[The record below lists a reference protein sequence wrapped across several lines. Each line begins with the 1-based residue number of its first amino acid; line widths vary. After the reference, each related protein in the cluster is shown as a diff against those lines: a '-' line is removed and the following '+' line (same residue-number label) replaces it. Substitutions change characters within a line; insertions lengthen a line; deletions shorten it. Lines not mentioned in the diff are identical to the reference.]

1 MLTGAEF
8 AAKWRVNRS
17 KERSAAQEHFID
29 LCQMLGVPTPNEAD
43 PSGENYAF
51 EKGASKLLG
60 GQEWAD
66 VWKRGCFA
74 IEYKG
79 KHADLNKAYQQLQQY
94 RESLQSPPLLITCD
108 LERIV
113 IHTNFTST
121 VKQVFEVTLED
132 IEADQWTR
140 ISGRTLPPKLSPHGL
155 LRLIFTEYKPEA
167 HPLRSDQT
175 IESVTI
181 LAAKLFGDIAAEMQK
196 DHENPQQTAHFL
208 IRVLFCLF
216 AEDVGLLPRYLF
228 REMLEASG
236 MKSKAVA
243 LRMKH
248 LFQAM
253 RDGGIYGNYDI
264 KHFNGG
270 LFDGDVVLEIDGA
283 SMTKLRDVSDL
294 DWSAIEPSIFGTLFE
309 RGLDPAKRSQLGA
322 HYTSRDDINLI
333 VEPVLMAP
341 LRREWDD
348 TQARANAILA
358 SQAVTR
364 LDEFLDKK
372 RKPSKAQHQTITQVN
387 DLLLAFQ
394 TRLAG
399 LQVLDPACGSGNFLY
414 VALRATL
421 DLEKQVIGFANTIG
435 LPPMKPQ
442 VSPAQL
448 FGLELNTYAHE
459 LAQATVWIGYIQWLH
474 DNGFGFPPEPIL
486 RQLDTIRNMDAILA
500 ADGSEPTWPQAEVI
514 IGNPPFLGGSKLRR
528 ELGNGYAEAV
538 FKLYG
543 ERIPASS
550 DLVCYWF
557 EKARAQIQT
566 GITKRA
572 GLISTQSIR
581 APASRAVL
589 ERIKETGGIFMA
601 WQDKAWVLEG
611 ASVRVSIT
619 GFDNGTE
626 PSRFLDGQS
635 VAQINADLSTLS
647 DLTKAQELA
656 ENKNLC
662 FQGPSPKAPFD
673 IDDKTAQ
680 RMLKAGENIN
690 GRPNS
695 DVVRPVV
702 NSSDLVQENRK
713 IWTIDFGLMSLE
725 QAVEYELPFEYVK
738 EHVYPVRKDN
748 PIKWRAENWWLYGSP
763 STNMRI
769 ALKQLERFIA
779 TPRVGKFRVFVWLQT
794 KILANDRTFVFARD
808 DDYFFGVLHSRIHEV
823 WSLATSSRHGVGNDP
838 TYNTTT
844 CFETFPFPWP
854 PGTEPSEAQ
863 DACVK
868 AIAEAARE
876 LVQKRDRWLASET
889 RTLRDDSPEYY
900 AGLNAAP
907 KKPKKT
913 EARTLTNLYNQRPTW
928 LDLAHKKLD
937 AAVFAAYGWPINL
950 SDDDILARLLALNL
964 ARAGQ
969 A

>member
-253 RDGGIYGNYDI
+253 RDVGIYGNYDI

-348 TQARANAILA
+348 T
-358 SQAVTR
+358 
-364 LDEFLDKK
+364 
-372 RKPSKAQHQTITQVN
+372 
-387 DLLLAFQ
+387 
-394 TRLAG
+394 
-399 LQVLDPACGSGNFLY
+399 
-414 VALRATL
+414 
-421 DLEKQVIGFANTIG
+421 
-435 LPPMKPQ
+435 
-442 VSPAQL
+442 
-448 FGLELNTYAHE
+448 
-459 LAQATVWIGYIQWLH
+459 
-474 DNGFGFPPEPIL
+474 
-486 RQLDTIRNMDAILA
+486 
-500 ADGSEPTWPQAEVI
+500 
-514 IGNPPFLGGSKLRR
+514 
-528 ELGNGYAEAV
+528 
-538 FKLYG
+538 
-543 ERIPASS
+543 
-550 DLVCYWF
+550 
-557 EKARAQIQT
+557 
-566 GITKRA
+566 
-572 GLISTQSIR
+572 
-581 APASRAVL
+581 
-589 ERIKETGGIFMA
+589 
-601 WQDKAWVLEG
+601 
-611 ASVRVSIT
+611 
-619 GFDNGTE
+619 
-626 PSRFLDGQS
+626 
-635 VAQINADLSTLS
+635 
-647 DLTKAQELA
+647 
-656 ENKNLC
+656 
-662 FQGPSPKAPFD
+662 
-673 IDDKTAQ
+673 
-680 RMLKAGENIN
+680 
-690 GRPNS
+690 
-695 DVVRPVV
+695 
-702 NSSDLVQENRK
+702 
-713 IWTIDFGLMSLE
+713 
-725 QAVEYELPFEYVK
+725 
-738 EHVYPVRKDN
+738 
-748 PIKWRAENWWLYGSP
+748 
-763 STNMRI
+763 
-769 ALKQLERFIA
+769 
-779 TPRVGKFRVFVWLQT
+779 
-794 KILANDRTFVFARD
+794 
-808 DDYFFGVLHSRIHEV
+808 
-823 WSLATSSRHGVGNDP
+823 
-838 TYNTTT
+838 
-844 CFETFPFPWP
+844 
-854 PGTEPSEAQ
+854 
-863 DACVK
+863 
-868 AIAEAARE
+868 
-876 LVQKRDRWLASET
+876 
-889 RTLRDDSPEYY
+889 
-900 AGLNAAP
+900 
-907 KKPKKT
+907 
-913 EARTLTNLYNQRPTW
+913 
-928 LDLAHKKLD
+928 
-937 AAVFAAYGWPINL
+937 
-950 SDDDILARLLALNL
+950 
-964 ARAGQ
+964 
-969 A
+969 